1 MKTFILLALSLT
13 TTAVT
18 ANNEPKKVDV
28 EKSTV
33 KWNAAKVTGKHHGTV
48 DLKEATLEFDN
59 GTLVG
64 GNFVVDMTSIV
75 NEDLEGSYKAKLE
88 GHLKSDDFFGV
99 EKYPTAS
106 FTITDVEMTSA
117 GMYKVTGDLTIKGIT
132 NPISFDASVKDNQAS
147 ATLTVDRSKYNVRY
161 GSNSFFDNL
170 GDKAI
175 YDDFDLTIN
184 LKY

>member
-1 MKTFILLALSLT
+1 MKNLLLLALTVT

-18 ANNEPKKVDV
+18 ANNEPKNVDV

-33 KWNAAKVTGKHHGTV
+33 KWHAAKVTGEHHGSV
-48 DLKEATLEFDN
+48 ELKDATLQFDN
-59 GTLVG
+59 GKLTG

-75 NEDLEGSYKAKLE
+75 NEDLEGSYKEKLE

-99 EKYPTAS
+99 ESYPTAA
-106 FTITDVEMTSA
+106 FTITDVKMTSNEL
-117 GMYKVTGDLTIKGIT
+117 YKVTGDLTIKGIT
-132 NPISFDASVKDNQAS
+132 HPISFDATVKDSKAT

-175 YDDFDLTIN
+175 YDEFDLMIS
-184 LKY
+184 LQY